1 MGHGRVIQAG
11 EFQYMAAGSGV
22 EHREFNPSTTAATR
36 LLQIWIL
43 PDAKGVE
50 PRYAEKNLAAA
61 ETGKLHLVASKTGR
75 DGSFEIHQDV
85 DLLLGKLEAG
95 QSVEHLLAR
104 DRHAWVH
111 VAEGA
116 VSVNGT
122 KLTGGDAVGVGDEK
136 LLGIAA
142 SKPSQVLVFD
152 LN

>member
-1 MGHGRVIQAG
+1 
-11 EFQYMAAGSGV
+11 MAAGSGV
-22 EHREFNPSTTAATR
+22 EHSEFNPSTTAATR

-50 PRYAEKNLAAA
+50 PRYAEKNLAARKRENCIWSPA
-61 ETGKLHLVASKTGR
+61 KPAATVRLKLIRTWI
-75 DGSFEIHQDV
+75 F
-85 DLLLGKLEAG
+85 AG
-95 QSVEHLLAR
+95 QTGGRPERRTFAGPGPPRVGSCRRRRREL
-104 DRHAWVH
+104 
-111 VAEGA
+111 
-116 VSVNGT
+116 NGT